1 MATATKTSP
10 ATVSNADTLALVLSI
25 SPLAVIWSN
34 KARLGLDALHILLGQ
49 IALLLILRQLLDVV
63 PKRFTRSRTPRPAT
77 QIPAP
82 IQPQS
87 IRAAPDE
94 ATVNPV
100 TVSRPTAQVR
110 RKVPRQRRAAP
121 IVRQAPSAPPA
132 FPAER
137 LDEVVANFLN
147 ITEPGYL
154 GRVPAEPTSR
164 IPAATLS
171 SWKRTYK
178 GETVEVL
185 QHPTIASLYAICAT
199 FADLPLA
206 KLFQALQDINNR
218 PKWDSMCAG
227 AREVERF
234 EVAGRRGNV
243 LTMQMKGMPLVKAKD
258 LVLLS
263 VAGTLPAAEADPA
276 GKRRIF
282 AASTSVDHPECPVT
296 SAYNRMS
303 LSISGFVIEETDLG
317 SRIIQITDLSGLGSW
332 VPSAVFR
339 TITESMLPK
348 SLAKLGAAAAAV
360 VDLPAD
366 FPPPVLGSTIDADPE
381 EKALEL
387 PESENDLED
396 YDEEYDDEGEEDE
409 DGPADPIA
417 DAPFASSNENKV
429 ALAPSI
435 SRDLHAL
442 LTQLR
447 SLSTRLSTLESIV
460 ETPDR
465 AGAGWKWY
473 APFARP
479 QPRRVQERIAGTELM
494 TGTGGGG
501 GISLSAIL
509 TMGSLSA
516 AAAAVGVAAV
526 AAWGRHRR

>member
-49 IALLLILRQLLDVV
+49 IALLLILRQLLDVL

-100 TVSRPTAQVR
+100 T
-110 RKVPRQRRAAP
+110 AP
-121 IVRQAPSAPPA
+121 PPPPA

-154 GRVPAEPTSR
+154 GLVPAEPTSR

-171 SWKRTYK
+171 SWQRTYK

-360 VDLPAD
+360 VDLPVD
-366 FPPPVLGSTIDADPE
+366 FPPPVLGSTLDTDPE
-381 EKALEL
+381 EKALDL
-387 PESENDLED
+387 PESENDLGD
-396 YDEEYDDEGEEDE
+396 YDEEYDEEGEEEED

-417 DAPFASSNENKV
+417 DAPFASSNEDKV

-465 AGAGWKWY
+465 GGGGWKWY

-479 QPRRVQERIAGTELM
+479 QPRRTQERIAGTEVM
-494 TGTGGGG
+494 TGTGGG

>member
-1 MATATKTSP
+1 
-10 ATVSNADTLALVLSI
+10 
-25 SPLAVIWSN
+25 
-34 KARLGLDALHILLGQ
+34 
-49 IALLLILRQLLDVV
+49 
-63 PKRFTRSRTPRPAT
+63 
-77 QIPAP
+77 
-82 IQPQS
+82 
-87 IRAAPDE
+87 
-94 ATVNPV
+94 
-100 TVSRPTAQVR
+100 
-110 RKVPRQRRAAP
+110 
-121 IVRQAPSAPPA
+121 
-132 FPAER
+132 
-137 LDEVVANFLN
+137 
-147 ITEPGYL
+147 
-154 GRVPAEPTSR
+154 
-164 IPAATLS
+164 
-171 SWKRTYK
+171 
-178 GETVEVL
+178 
-185 QHPTIASLYAICAT
+185 
-199 FADLPLA
+199 
-206 KLFQALQDINNR
+206 
-218 PKWDSMCAG
+218 
-227 AREVERF
+227 
-234 EVAGRRGNV
+234 
-243 LTMQMKGMPLVKAKD
+243 
-258 LVLLS
+258 
-263 VAGTLPAAEADPA
+263 
-276 GKRRIF
+276 
-282 AASTSVDHPECPVT
+282 
-296 SAYNRMS
+296 
-303 LSISGFVIEETDLG
+303 
-317 SRIIQITDLSGLGSW
+317 
-332 VPSAVFR
+332 
-339 TITESMLPK
+339 MLPK

-396 YDEEYDDEGEEDE
+396 YDEEYDEEGEEDE

-417 DAPFASSNENKV
+417 DAPFASSNEDKV